1 MGYGTYSAR
10 DWDSYSSATTSSIKS
25 KGFASTFKV
34 SSASAID
41 PGFVPD
47 KITLRESCDS
57 ADNPESTAVILAI
70 DVTGSMGQ
78 PLATKLVTET
88 AGKAFDEFVKR
99 AKDPKGKMVTDPH
112 LMVMAVG
119 DAEMGDDA
127 PLQVAQFESKP
138 EVLATQVEKMFI
150 ECGGGGNGWESY
162 LLPLYFAA
170 TRTSIDCFNKRGK
183 KGFIFTIGD
192 ELPQPVLHKSVIKKV
207 FGDDVQSDL
216 SAAQVIEM
224 VERQYHYYHIIES
237 SRRAMTHLHGAWKDV
252 IGERVIILKDV
263 DMLGEVMAAIL
274 EVVGGRDKADVVAS
288 FGDPSSSK
296 ALVISTAVAGVVA
309 AGGTA
314 GSGTGVTL
322 FD

>member
-10 DWDSYSSATTSSIKS
+10 DWDTYSAATTSTIKDR
-25 KGFASTFKV
+25 GFASTFKV
-34 SSASAID
+34 SSASGIAPD
-41 PGFVPD
+41 FVPS

-57 ADNPESTAVILAI
+57 ADNPASTAIILAI
-70 DVTGSMGQ
+70 DVTGSMGE

-99 AKDPKGKMVTDPH
+99 AADPNGKMVTDPH

-119 DAEMGDDA
+119 DADYDTA

-150 ECGGGGNGWESY
+150 ECRGGGNQFESY

-170 TRTSIDCFNKRGK
+170 TRTSIDCFTKRGK
-183 KGFIFTIGD
+183 KGFLFTIGD
-192 ELPQPVLHKSVIKKV
+192 ELPHEVLTRRQIESV
-207 FGDDVQSDL
+207 FGDTVQADL
-216 SAAQVIEM
+216 TAAQVIEM
-224 VERQYHYYHIIES
+224 VERQYHYYHIVEA
-237 SRRAMTHLHGAWKDV
+237 SRAPMTRQIDAWRKL
-252 IGERVIILKDV
+252 IGQRVIVLKDV

-274 EVVGGRDKADVVAS
+274 EVVGGRDKDAVVAS

-296 ALVISTAVAGVVA
+296 ALVISTAVANVVA